1 MKMDL
6 RFITTTSNKEIED
19 HGYGEFAKECS
30 SPKYFKD
37 KLKNVISS
45 KALYNSIAQ
54 KSGLKPEDCLSI
66 PFIVVMGFEIHLCA
80 LHKEEELYV
89 CQKIRSMVFPV
100 ARGNFAEE
108 AANLK
113 EGLCELV
120 DMCEKIKSESCRGT
134 KRKSMDSCLGF
145 EAQSIVK
152 PHLTKVIWDDARGYR
167 FEQEEE
173 DESDD
178 DEEEETDS
186 NEVEDSEDEE
196 EEEEDH

>member
-1 MKMDL
+1 
-6 RFITTTSNKEIED
+6 
-19 HGYGEFAKECS
+19 
-30 SPKYFKD
+30 
-37 KLKNVISS
+37 
-45 KALYNSIAQ
+45 
-54 KSGLKPEDCLSI
+54 
-66 PFIVVMGFEIHLCA
+66 
-80 LHKEEELYV
+80 
-89 CQKIRSMVFPV
+89 MVFSV

-120 DMCEKIKSESCRGT
+120 DMCERIKRESCRGT

-167 FEQEEE
+167 FREEEE

-196 EEEEDH
+196 EEEKDH